1 MPHSG
6 ATKAADL
13 SKNNSRVNRATIRLY
28 WQQIKRYKVSF
39 FVMLVCI
46 PTASLLL
53 DTILPYILSQAV
65 DTFTS
70 QNTEML
76 RQLLGLAGIVA
87 GIGVAINL
95 AGFQSGITH
104 ESKVRADLSVSALD
118 TLLKKDAGFF
128 ANQKIGALTGR
139 FIDFVNAHVGLQDL
153 FILRTL
159 TFVLNM
165 AIGTV
170 LIFMHTPVIGGI
182 VLALILGLLLQVR
195 LSLRLR
201 SNFRNTRKELI
212 GVVNGMAADTISNN
226 ATVKTFA
233 NESYE
238 LAQNKTINEKYR
250 DVYRKDFRWMSVDGS
265 TRLLVMSAVQIIAI
279 GLMAHM
285 LIDGQIELG
294 IAIFTVAYLQRI
306 ASQLFTLGEIVNGY
320 DKLFL
325 QAAPMTEMLIAEEKV
340 TDVPNARQLKVH
352 NPIIELRDVS
362 YAYEDARDI
371 TVLNT
376 ISLTIP
382 AGQRVGL
389 VGPSGAGKT
398 TVTKLLMRLD
408 DITGG
413 RITIDGQDI
422 SEVTQESL
430 RRAISFV
437 PQEPLLFHRSLRENI
452 LYGKL
457 NASEEELAQ
466 AIKAA
471 RADEFIERLPH
482 RLDTIVGERGVKLSG
497 GQRQRIAIARAILK
511 DAPVLIL
518 DEATSALD
526 SESEKLIQ
534 RSLETLMKN
543 RTSIV
548 IAHRLSTIAKLD
560 RIIVLDDGKI
570 VEDGTHTELLQKK
583 GTYAKLWEHQ
593 SGGFIEE

>member
-1 MPHSG
+1 MPRRTTGDPKTSN
-6 ATKAADL
+6 A
-13 SKNNSRVNRATIRLY
+13 RINRQTIRLY
-28 WQQIKRYKVSF
+28 WQQIRRYKISF
-39 FVMLVCI
+39 FAMLVCI
-46 PTASLLL
+46 PLSSLLL
-53 DTILPYILSQAV
+53 DTVLPYVLSQAV

-70 QNTEML
+70 RDAETL
-76 RQLLGLAGIVA
+76 WQLLGLAGIVA
-87 GIGVAINL
+87 SVGVALNFT
-95 AGFQSGITH
+95 GFQSYITH
-104 ESKVRADLSVSALD
+104 ESKVRANLAISTLD

-153 FILRTL
+153 LIIRTL
-159 TFVLNM
+159 TFAFNM
-165 AIGTV
+165 VVGTV
-170 LIFMHTPVIGGI
+170 LIFISTPAIGLL
-182 VLALILGLLLQVR
+182 VLALIAGLLIQVR
-195 LSLRLR
+195 LSLKLR
-201 SNFRNTRKELI
+201 ANFRNERKELI

-238 LAQNKTINEKYR
+238 LTQNRIVNEKYR
-250 DVYRKDFRWMSVDGS
+250 DVYRKDFRWMTAEGS
-265 TRLLVMSAVQIIAI
+265 MRLLTMSAVQIIAI
-279 GLMAHM
+279 GMMANM
-285 LIDGQIELG
+285 LIAGQIELG

-306 ASQLFTLGEIVNGY
+306 ASQLFVLGEMVNGY
-320 DKLFL
+320 DRLFL
-325 QAAPMTEMLIAEEKV
+325 QAAPMTEMLIADEKI
-340 TDVPNARQLKVH
+340 TDAPNSQQLTVR
-352 NPIIELRDVS
+352 NPSIKLHDIS
-362 YAYEDARDI
+362 YAYDDAKDI
-371 TVLNT
+371 TVLDN

-398 TVTKLLMRLD
+398 TITKLLMRLD
-408 DITGG
+408 DTTGG
-413 RITIDGQDI
+413 IITIDGQDI
-422 SEVTQESL
+422 SQVTQESL
-430 RRAISFV
+430 RHAISFV

-457 NASEEELAQ
+457 DANDEELAR

-471 RADEFIERLPH
+471 RADEFIDHLP
-482 RLDTIVGERGVKLSG
+482 RGLDTVVGERGVKLSG

-511 DAPVLIL
+511 DAPILIL

-534 RSLETLMKN
+534 ASLDTLMKG

-560 RIIVLDDGKI
+560 RIIVLNNGTI
-570 VEDGTHTELLQKK
+570 VEDGTHQELLKKK
-583 GTYAKLWEHQ
+583 GTYAKLWSHQ